1 MSGEMTVRP
10 IAHIRS
16 PYVGKFGIP
25 RQSGRVKEALSR
37 IVFEPE
43 YRNAEALRGMEG
55 YSHLWLIW
63 QFSEALTETWSP
75 TVRPPRLGG
84 NRRMGVFATRSPYRP
99 NALGLSCVKIENIV
113 LSSPEG
119 PYLEV
124 SGGDLL
130 DGTPIYDIK
139 PYLPTAD
146 CYPQAVG
153 GFADDVKE
161 YRLDVA
167 DPENLL
173 ATVPDKDGALIV
185 ALLAEDPRPS
195 YHNDPERRYT
205 FECAGYRIVFT
216 VTEGVAYL
224 RELDIM
230 N

>member
-1 MSGEMTVRP
+1 MTIRP
-10 IAHIRS
+10 IARISS
-16 PYVGKFGIP
+16 PFSGKFGIP
-25 RQSGRVKEALSR
+25 RQSGRVKEGRSR
-37 IVFEPE
+37 IVFLPK
-43 YRNAEALRGMEG
+43 YRNADALRGLEDF
-55 YSHLWLIW
+55 SHLWLIW
-63 QFSEALTETWSP
+63 QFSEALTDVWSP

-99 NALGLSCVKIENIV
+99 NSLGLSCVKIENIV

-124 SGGDLL
+124 SGADLL

-146 CYPQAVG
+146 CYPDALG

-161 YRLDVA
+161 YRLNVS
-167 DPENLL
+167 DPEGHL
-173 ATVPDKDGALIV
+173 GAIPENDRV
-185 ALLAEDPRPS
+185 FISSLLAEDPRPS
-195 YHNDPERRYT
+195 YQNDPERRYS

-216 VTEGVAYL
+216 VEEGSAIL